1 MPQAARCRDVRR
13 YVIVRRGKRRPV
25 WAQTFFVPAR
35 TLRCLILVL
44 PAVASGTPTHA
55 APAAAHSACVVYRQ
69 FDRQCHCLGAD
80 HYFLNYG
87 EKYCERFMRAT
98 GWSPGGRRWR
108 DRTMACL
115 SHEMRAHL
123 AQGPHG
129 CDCGRIKTF
138 ALESHARCYT
148 QKPLSACALPLS
160 DLAMIFRMLD
170 LKDLVHPEASRQILG
185 VTLSCLWQNGN
196 AQARREIPTQ

>member
-13 YVIVRRGKRRPV
+13 HVIVRRGKRRPV

-35 TLRCLILVL
+35 TLRCLILVF
-44 PAVASGTPTHA
+44 PAVVSGTPTHA
-55 APAAAHSACVVYRQ
+55 APAAAHSACAVYRQ